1 MTYLAS
7 NKPITLPEL
16 ARMKHEGEKI
26 AMLTGYDA
34 SFAALE
40 DRCGVDLILVG
51 DSLGNVLQGKTST
64 LPVTMEHMVYHTEC
78 VGHMAQRAMVVS
90 DMPFGAY
97 HESKEQAI
105 RNAGRLLAAGAE
117 MVKLEGG
124 QVMAET
130 VHFLVERGVP
140 VCAHIGLT
148 PQSVHQLGY
157 RRQANDPISQERLR
171 RSARDLQAAGCF
183 ALVLECVPAALA
195 ARVTASV
202 TIPTIGIGAGAGCDG
217 QVLVF
222 HDLLG
227 LLPGQPPRFVKRYAE
242 LGREGI
248 EAVTRFAADVR
259 ERRFPTAEHSY
270 GGGAATP
277 ATEGDEATG
286 PTYPGGRVAG
296 GEQPA

>member
-7 NKPITLPEL
+7 NKPIALPEI
-16 ARMKHEGEKI
+16 ARMKREGEKI

-40 DRCGVDLILVG
+40 DRCGVDVILVG

-78 VGHMAQRAMVVS
+78 VGHMAQRAMCLA

-124 QVMAET
+124 AVMAET

-148 PQSVHQLGY
+148 PQSVHALGGY
-157 RRQANDPISQERLR
+157 RVQG
-171 RSARDLQAAGCF
+171 RDAAGAARIEDAGA
-183 ALVLECVPAALA
+183 ALMVLEMVPAQLA
-195 ARVTASV
+195 DEITRELKVCA
-202 TIPTIGIGAGAGCDG
+202 TIGIGAGKDCDG
-217 QVLVF
+217 QVLVL
-222 HDLLG
+222 HDMLG
-227 LLPGQPPRFVKRYAE
+227 IYPGKKGRFVKDFMAE
-242 LGREGI
+242 AQSIEG
-248 EAVTRFAADVR
+248 AVRAYIAAVKDGSY
-259 ERRFPTAEHSY
+259 PAPEHCY
-270 GGGAATP
+270 
-277 ATEGDEATG
+277 
-286 PTYPGGRVAG
+286 
-296 GEQPA
+296 

>member
-1 MTYLAS
+1 
-7 NKPITLPEL
+7 
-16 ARMKHEGEKI
+16 MKRDGEKI

-40 DRCGVDLILVG
+40 DRCGVDVILVG

-78 VGHMAQRAMVVS
+78 VGHMAQRAMCLA

-124 QVMAET
+124 AVMAET

-148 PQSVHQLGY
+148 PQSVHALGGY
-157 RRQANDPISQERLR
+157 RVQGRDEAGA
-171 RSARDLQAAGCF
+171 ARMKADARALEDAGAA
-183 ALVLECVPAALA
+183 LMVLEMVPAQLA
-195 ARVTASV
+195 GEITRELTVCA
-202 TIPTIGIGAGAGCDG
+202 TIGIGAGKDCDG
-217 QVLVF
+217 QVLVL
-222 HDLLG
+222 HDMLG
-227 LLPGQPPRFVKRYAE
+227 IYPGKKGRFVKDFMA
-242 LGREGI
+242 GAQSI
-248 EAVTRFAADVR
+248 EAAVRAYIAAVK
-259 ERRFPTAEHSY
+259 
-270 GGGAATP
+270 GG
-277 ATEGDEATG
+277 
-286 PTYPGGRVAG
+286 TYPAP
-296 GEQPA
+296 EHCY